1 MEKNG
6 AFRKKVGAF
15 RADRTEKNDAFR
27 AAVLKGGT
35 YTRTAFICEYPL
47 NSTELHSRFNL

>member
-1 MEKNG
+1 MVHSEKKLVLLELIEL
-6 AFRKKVGAF
+6 KK
-15 RADRTEKNDAFR
+15 KNDAFT